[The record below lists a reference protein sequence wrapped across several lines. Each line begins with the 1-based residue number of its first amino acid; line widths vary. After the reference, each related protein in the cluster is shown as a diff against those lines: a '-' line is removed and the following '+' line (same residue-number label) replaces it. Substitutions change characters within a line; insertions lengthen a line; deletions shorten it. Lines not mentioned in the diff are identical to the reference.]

1 MRETSIDKEIFHA
14 WTSREIAAMHRATAW
29 LRSRQEPEWQI
40 NRVLALA
47 SINPNQKAKKL
58 TPMKGIK

>member
-1 MRETSIDKEIFHA
+1 MSETSIDKEIFHA

-40 NRVLALA
+40 NRVLALD
-47 SINPNQKAKKL
+47 
-58 TPMKGIK
+58 G